1 MIASSVLGLVGLV
14 ASVCE
19 LLVFGVWC
27 WRPSVLEDGGD
38 IESLWGRVTAG
49 LGCPGDWGNVTS
61 VLNLGR
67 GVRKG
72 ADFRP

>member
-49 LGCPGDWGNVTS
+49 LGCDT
-61 VLNLGR
+61 
-67 GVRKG
+67 
-72 ADFRP
+72 D